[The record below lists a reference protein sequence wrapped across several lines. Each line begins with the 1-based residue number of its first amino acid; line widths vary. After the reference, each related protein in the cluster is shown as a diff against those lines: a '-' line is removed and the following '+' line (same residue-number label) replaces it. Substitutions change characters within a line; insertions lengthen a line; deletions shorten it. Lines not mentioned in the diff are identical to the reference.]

1 MYCMREGDTWWCI
14 TDGEYIYLSKEDIH
28 KSEDSLMKLRFFK
41 KFGKEY
47 IKKEDGTYAIKEE
60 DNAKQ

>member
-14 TDGEYIYLSKEDIH
+14 TDEDMH
-28 KSEDSLMKLRFFK
+28 KSEDALAKLRFFK

-47 IKKEDGTYAIKEE
+47 FINSEGNYEIREDE
-60 DNAKQ
+60 DE